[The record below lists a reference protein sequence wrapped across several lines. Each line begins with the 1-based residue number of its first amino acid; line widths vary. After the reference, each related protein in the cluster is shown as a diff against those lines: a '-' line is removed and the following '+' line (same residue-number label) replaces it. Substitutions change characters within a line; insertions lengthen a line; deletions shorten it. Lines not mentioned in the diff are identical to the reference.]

1 MKTPVLALAAI
12 AALGACKS
20 SMANLPPAGAI
31 ITVADYQF
39 SPDTVTVK
47 AGTLVEWDNQ
57 GPSTHTVTSDS
68 SVWSTA
74 TLGPPGGGGPYG
86 GSSAG
91 GSFRF
96 TFNGTGT
103 FAYHCMIHPTLMHG
117 VVIVT
122 P

>member
-1 MKTPVLALAAI
+1 MNTRSLTLAALA

-20 SMANLPPAGAI
+20 STANLPPAGAV
-31 ITVADYQF
+31 ITIADYQF

-47 AGTLVEWDNQ
+47 TGTIVEWDNQ

-68 SVWSTA
+68 TLWASQ
-74 TLGPPGGGGPYG
+74 TLGPPGGGGGYG

-103 FAYHCMIHPTLMHG
+103 IKYHCMIHSQMHG